1 MPNREDA
8 MNTTLAPERETLTIA
23 ETAVVL
29 GLSRNATYAAVE
41 RGDLPTVRI
50 GGRILVSRAR
60 LRELLDGRPASSG
73 EVA

>member
-1 MPNREDA
+1 MSNREDA

-23 ETAVVL
+23 ETALVL

-50 GGRILVSRAR
+50 GARILVSRAR
-60 LRELLDGRPASSG
+60 LRELLNGRSASS
-73 EVA
+73 EEAT